1 MNEDN
6 DNVLTRR
13 GYYKRYLQ
21 DDDVL
26 VPESTIRSRRQREQM
41 PLQQVSVRILMISFI
56 T

>member
-1 MNEDN
+1 MDEDN

-21 DDDVL
+21 DNDVP

-41 PLQQVSVRILMISFI
+41 SLQQVSL
-56 T
+56 